1 MLETLPDTVQPES
14 GSRTENAHETH
25 KDLEIMELKH
35 ELLQKENA
43 LIQKETEALRMALK
57 ISGRFTWTWFLLSLL
72 LLATL
77 LYILSYLY
85 WYS

>member
-25 KDLEIMELKH
+25 KDLEIMELRH
-35 ELLQKENA
+35 ALLRKE
-43 LIQKETEALRMALK
+43 IEALRMALK
-57 ISGRFTWTWFLLSLL
+57 ISGRFTWTWFLLTLL
-72 LLATL
+72 LLAAL
-77 LYILSYLY
+77 LSILYYL

>member
-25 KDLEIMELKH
+25 KDLQIMELRH
-35 ELLQKENA
+35 ALLQKE
-43 LIQKETEALRMALK
+43 IEGLRMALK
-57 ISGRFTWTWFLLSLL
+57 ISGRFTWTWFLLTLL

-77 LYILSYLY
+77 LLILSYLA
-85 WYS
+85 WFS

>member
-25 KDLEIMELKH
+25 KDLQIMELRH
-35 ELLQKENA
+35 ALLQKE
-43 LIQKETEALRMALK
+43 IEALRMALK
-57 ISGRFTWTWFLLSLL
+57 ISGRFTWTWFLLTLL

-77 LYILSYLY
+77 LLILSYLA
-85 WYS
+85 WFS

>member
-25 KDLEIMELKH
+25 KDLEIMELRH
-35 ELLQKENA
+35 ALLRKE
-43 LIQKETEALRMALK
+43 IEALRMALK
-57 ISGRFTWTWFLLSLL
+57 ISGRFTWTWFLL
-72 LLATL
+72 TL
-77 LYILSYLY
+77 LPLAALLSILYYL